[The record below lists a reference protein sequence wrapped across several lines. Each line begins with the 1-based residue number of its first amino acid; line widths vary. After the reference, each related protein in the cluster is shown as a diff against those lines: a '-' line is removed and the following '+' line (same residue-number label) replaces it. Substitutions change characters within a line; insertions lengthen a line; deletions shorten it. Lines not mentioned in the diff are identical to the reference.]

1 MSRKQPSQKLQSFWE
16 ALPEVVVDQANPT
29 AHGTSSP
36 LFKYFGFQ
44 IPCCTKKIGI
54 VLPQVLPL
62 TLSKIQENHF
72 KKISTSLPNS
82 LGLTGLVPG
91 PPGQPR
97 LAAPKESMSWPST
110 VICAKSCGRFAE
122 HPPCFVDH
130 VPHVRTKNPW
140 MFHIYIL
147 YMYVCMYVC
156 VYIYCECTGKT
167 LFPKWS
173 TLLNLPQLCPQHKP
187 NACSFSLTQV
197 AAPTHHLSGFDEMAT
212 ERMAIGRRS
221 GDLPKSRI

>member
-1 MSRKQPSQKLQSFWE
+1 MRDFRILSCFYETSFPPSHAQPTGLPPTIAAVIIESDCQKKHQTRDSSKHVSQ
-16 ALPEVVVDQANPT
+16 ATVVDQVNPT

-36 LFKYFGFQ
+36 LFKHFGFQ
-44 IPCCTKKIGI
+44 IPCCAKKSEKIGI
-54 VLPQVLPL
+54 VLTQVLPL

-82 LGLTGLVPG
+82 LGLTGLVLG

-140 MFHIYIL
+140 MFHIYIYIL
-147 YMYVCMYVC
+147 YMYVCMYVY
-156 VYIYCECTGKT
+156 VYIY
-167 LFPKWS
+167 
-173 TLLNLPQLCPQHKP
+173 
-187 NACSFSLTQV
+187 
-197 AAPTHHLSGFDEMAT
+197 
-212 ERMAIGRRS
+212 I
-221 GDLPKSRI
+221 